1 MKTFNYWRKK
11 FEQKSNN
18 KMGKRSFRE
27 MEGKMRNA
35 YHRPHTHT
43 LTHGH
48 IDLAKTV
55 GIPTCIEIKRFSL
68 WKWDNDMILRLPTIC
83 VSFHSIFFA
92 AT

>member
-55 GIPTCIEIKRFSL
+55 GTPTECIL
-68 WKWDNDMILRLPTIC
+68 
-83 VSFHSIFFA
+83 V
-92 AT
+92 